1 MILYPSE
8 IKEIEDLSKEYDT
21 IMKELLLGNDIDSKQ
36 LEHVTITLASSAFQL
51 IETLNFYKSKVI
63 GGK

>member
-1 MILYPSE
+1 MILYSSE

-21 IMKELLLGNDIDSKQ
+21 IMKDLLLGNNIDSKQ
-36 LEHVTITLASSAFQL
+36 LEHVTITLASSVSQL

>member
-36 LEHVTITLASSAFQL
+36 LEHVTITLASSASQL